1 MDMQKEKLCD
11 LCVLCGRI
19 EWMPE
24 RLLICSIIG
33 DDPAQGRQA
42 DIGDGVDFSCHE
54 ERSTPCISRS
64 YRNNSG

>member
-1 MDMQKEKLCD
+1 MDVQVD
-11 LCVLCGRI
+11 HR
-19 EWMPE
+19 
-24 RLLICSIIG
+24 RLLIIG

-54 ERSTPCISRS
+54 ERSIPCISRL